1 MKKILLMTLVPSI
14 FIWADMS
21 QNEERVLQDIKTPY
35 MIQDETPEIST
46 GMDGELLPHETTQL
60 PTEYTDDELLP
71 MEGIFDIP
79 DEDPKEEMKRAN
91 QIGEGKPKIPKV
103 ITKEHVEEKKKS
115 KKVKQSKTSQK
126 SEEALEIERIRK
138 ELDIKGPSKK
148 ELKLK
153 RIKEDLDIKEPSART
168 LRIDSI
174 REDLKIGYKK
184 PVNETTLDRRVD
196 DVKEGLDALSIDN
209 IKSKI
214 GLGGNKKKDT
224 GFFLTDTL
232 SDFGDTIGMDIGIPG
247 MPDFL
252 GFGGSKKKKDSGILD
267 SVMGFGFLGD
277 IKDTGTS
284 MYKGAKYSG
293 QSAEMMSGMMY
304 NSSKM
309 YNNMFG
315 MFDDSPF
322 NVFEEEEEASIF
334 DVFEQGNAVMDMF
347 D

>member
-1 MKKILLMTLVPSI
+1 MKKILLMILVPSV
-14 FIWADMS
+14 FIWADMN

-35 MIQDETPEIST
+35 TIQDETSEIST
-46 GMDGELLPHETTQL
+46 EMDSELFSHETTQI
-60 PTEYTDDELLP
+60 PTDDTDDELLP
-71 MEGIFDIP
+71 MEGIFDSP

-91 QIGEGKPKIPKV
+91 KIGEEKPVIPMV
-103 ITKEHVEEKKKS
+103 TQKEHLTEKKRP
-115 KKVKQSKTSQK
+115 KKAKESNKSQK
-126 SEEALEIERIRK
+126 SKEALEIERIRK
-138 ELDIKGPSKK
+138 E
-148 ELKLK
+148 
-153 RIKEDLDIKEPSART
+153 LDIKEPSART

-184 PVNETTLDRRVD
+184 PVNESTLDRRLD
-196 DVKEGLDALSIDN
+196 DINEGLDALSIDN

-214 GLGGNKKKDT
+214 GFGGKKKKDT

-322 NVFEEEEEASIF
+322 NVFEEEEEASMF
-334 DVFEQGNAVMDMF
+334 DVFEHGNTVMDMF
-347 D
+347 N